1 MSDRQ
6 HLNNLQ
12 RQRRSKFKRIDY
24 ANVSPEAVA
33 VLASLHCSS
42 VGTDNSSLLNRIV
55 VEWAEMKSVVSLE

>member
-12 RQRRSKFKRIDY
+12 RQRRSKFRRIDY
-24 ANVSPEAVA
+24 ANVSPEAEA
-33 VLASLHCSS
+33 VLASLRRNS

-55 VEWAEMKSVVSLE
+55 VEWAKMK